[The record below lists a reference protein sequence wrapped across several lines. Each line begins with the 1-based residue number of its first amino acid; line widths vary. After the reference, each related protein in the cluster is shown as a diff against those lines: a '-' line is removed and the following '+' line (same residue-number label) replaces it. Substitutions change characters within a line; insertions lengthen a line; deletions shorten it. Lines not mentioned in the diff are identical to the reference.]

1 MEEEVKKTLLYVCDG
16 IMGIRFAL
24 GHLSLS
30 LGVGTQILIALLNPV
45 LTLAF
50 AYLPSITHT
59 S

>member
-1 MEEEVKKTLLYVCDG
+1 MQDIMKTMLLYVCDG